1 MPRGSCTD
9 AALSKPRASVAVPP
23 VAGQEPPGFSMPTRH
38 SYDAA
43 ERPPPHPAGQTSDPL
58 VTVETQREQ
67 DLFSGQLAERT
78 FVKLYVAARESGLL
92 AAISDR
98 DWKTLCTL
106 ATYMDGDGYCYPSQA
121 ELARAMGC
129 SRQMA
134 NERIKSL
141 AGFRFNDQQVLLV
154 VKEGR
159 TEKGEW
165 AKNGYRVLPIS
176 RLRIYDAPAS
186 QAASDSANDSAAAAE
201 NTVSRNLDTVA
212 AAEPTVSSPTVT
224 VPLDTN
230 KNQRKP
236 DLDPSKFEGSHDQMG
251 ARETGEAR
259 RSSTA
264 FDAEGGDRHRRGSSE
279 TGLEPLGKIVSRR
292 AGNTFKIGAAAESAI
307 AATADGPAVARPGRR
322 GRAGEYPEERERLRP
337 FLTDFARELGD
348 EAPLASTITRTL
360 NIFKAAGVPPAQWA
374 DALYQARGLTQE
386 HTAQIRKI
394 AGDTDPGLRRKN
406 KMPYFLATLEQLVGL
421 RPEPSRAG
429 RGSPRS
435 AGGVPGDIAQ
445 EHAIRA
451 REEGEA

>member
-1 MPRGSCTD
+1 
-9 AALSKPRASVAVPP
+9 
-23 VAGQEPPGFSMPTRH
+23 MPTRH

-43 ERPPPHPAGQTSDPL
+43 KRPPPRPAGQTSDPL

-141 AGFRFNDQQVLLV
+141 AAFRFNGQQVLVV

-176 RLRIYDAPAS
+176 RLRIYDVPAS
-186 QAASDSANDSAAAAE
+186 QTDSDSPNDSTTEAGS
-201 NTVSRNLDTVA
+201 TVSRNLDTVA
-212 AAEPTVSSPTVT
+212 GAEPTVSSPTVT

-236 DLDPSKFEGSHDQMG
+236 DLDLSNFEGSHDN
-251 ARETGEAR
+251 RETDEGIDVDGAAY
-259 RSSTA
+259 SSTA
-264 FDAEGGDRHRRGSSE
+264 NSSGDVM
-279 TGLEPLGKIVSRR
+279 PLGEILQRR
-292 AGNTFKIGAAAESAI
+292 VESGRGAASEQVSEPI
-307 AATADGPAVARPGRR
+307 ARARPTR
-322 GRAGEYPEERERLRP
+322 GNRATDDSEERERLRA
-337 FLTDFARELGD
+337 FLEDFARELGD
-348 EAPLASTITRTL
+348 EAPLSSTITRTL
-360 NIFKAAGVPPAQWA
+360 NIFKNAGVPPERWS
-374 DALYQARGLTQE
+374 DLLYQARGLTQE

-394 AGDTDPGLRRKN
+394 ASDGGTGMRRKN
-406 KMPYFLATLEQLVGL
+406 KVPYFLATLESLAGL
-421 RPEPSRAG
+421 RPEPTR
-429 RGSPRS
+429 SP
-435 AGGVPGDIAQ
+435 A
-445 EHAIRA
+445 
-451 REEGEA
+451 

>member
-1 MPRGSCTD
+1 MP
-9 AALSKPRASVAVPP
+9 K
-23 VAGQEPPGFSMPTRH
+23 RH

-43 ERPPPHPAGQTSDPL
+43 EPPPPRPVGHSSDPL

-67 DLFSGQLAERT
+67 DLFSGRLAERT

-141 AGFRFNDQQVLLV
+141 ASFRFNGQQVLLV

-186 QAASDSANDSAAAAE
+186 QADSDSANDSLAE
-201 NTVSRNLDTVA
+201 AESTVSRNLDTVA
-212 AAEPTVSSPTVT
+212 ESEPTVSSPTVT

-230 KNQRKP
+230 KNQRKQ

-251 ARETGEAR
+251 AEDTEEAHQRSIVSDTKGDDR
-259 RSSTA
+259 R
-264 FDAEGGDRHRRGSSE
+264 GRGSSE
-279 TGLEPLGKIVSRR
+279 TGLESLGAIVGRR
-292 AGNTFKIGAAAESAI
+292 AADPFRTGAAADSAI
-307 AATADGPAVARPGRR
+307 AGIAPGPPVAPPARR
-322 GRAGEYPEERERLRP
+322 ARASEYSEERERLRP
-337 FLTDFARELGD
+337 FLADFARELGD

-360 NIFKAAGVPPAQWA
+360 KIFKTAGVPPERWP

-386 HTAQIRKI
+386 HTAQIRKV
-394 AGDTDPGLRRKN
+394 AGDGEMGTRRKN

-421 RPEPSRAG
+421 RPERPPQA
-429 RGSPRS
+429 RGSN
-435 AGGVPGDIAQ
+435 
-445 EHAIRA
+445 RA
-451 REEGEA
+451 S